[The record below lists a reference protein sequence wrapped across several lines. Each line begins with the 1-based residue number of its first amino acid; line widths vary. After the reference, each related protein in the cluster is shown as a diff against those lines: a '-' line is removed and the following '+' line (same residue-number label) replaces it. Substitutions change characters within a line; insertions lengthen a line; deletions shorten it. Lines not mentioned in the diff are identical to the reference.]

1 MFENWNKPVV
11 GLTFGAALG
20 FVDGLTALLY
30 PDTGPMM
37 GMILMGSTFKGLLAG
52 VVAGLLARKWQSV
65 PLGIVAGLIVAAVI
79 TYPFAAA
86 PAPNGKVY
94 FWEIMVPGALVGAL
108 VGFATQRFGKLP
120 AATTVASRSSA

>member
-11 GLTFGAALG
+11 GLTLGAALG

-37 GMILMGSTFKGLLAG
+37 GTILMGSTFKGLLAG
-52 VVAGLLARKWQSV
+52 VVAGFLGRKWQSV
-65 PLGIVAGLIVAAVI
+65 PLGIVAGLLVAAAI
-79 TYPFAAA
+79 TYPIAAA
-86 PAPNGKVY
+86 PASNGKIY
-94 FWEIMVPGALVGAL
+94 FWEILVPGALVGAI

-120 AATTVASRSSA
+120 QRRAIA